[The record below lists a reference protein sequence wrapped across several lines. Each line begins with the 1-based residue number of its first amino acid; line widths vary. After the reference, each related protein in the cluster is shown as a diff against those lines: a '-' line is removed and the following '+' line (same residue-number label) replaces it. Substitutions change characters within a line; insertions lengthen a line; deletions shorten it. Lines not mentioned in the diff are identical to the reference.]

1 MAKIVK
7 NTTISDIE
15 LPDTGTTIPAS
26 GQLTLDPIEYYL
38 YAAST
43 DIIPHIDSGDI
54 VINDGTADLPITE
67 AKVYIK
73 MDCSEGECPDHRM
86 VGVVYAAGT
95 TDIVSVEYLATDNFD
110 FLK

>member
-7 NTTISDIE
+7 NTTGSDIE
-15 LPDTGTTIPAS
+15 IKDTGNTIPAS
-26 GQLTLDPIEYYL
+26 GQITLNASEFILFAE
-38 YAAST
+38 ST
-43 DIIPHIDSGDI
+43 DIDPHIDSGDI
-54 VINDGTADLPITE
+54 VINDGTIDLPIAE

-95 TDIVSVEYLATDNFD
+95 TDIISVEYLATNNFD